1 VAQKANVMELPIAD
15 GKSKPKRTF
24 IERWKHEALFKRGFV
39 VVPTFFLQHYADLK
53 PEITPGEAM
62 FILHLMEFKWDAD
75 HPYPG
80 YKTLARRMGRSEKAV
95 QGHAQSLQIKGY
107 LRRQL
112 RRAETNKFDL
122 NPLFDVLLAK
132 AKELDQEEKTK
143 DEKKKATKG

>member
-1 VAQKANVMELPIAD
+1 MAQKANVAELPIAD

-24 IERWKHEALFKRGFV
+24 IERWKHEALFKKGFV
-39 VVPTFFLQHYADLK
+39 VVPTLFLQRYADLK

-80 YKTLARRMGRSEKAV
+80 YKTIARRMGRSEKAV
-95 QGHAQSLQIKGY
+95 QGHAQNLQIKGY
-107 LRRQL
+107 LRRVL

-122 NPLFDVLLAK
+122 TPLFDSLLAK
-132 AKELDQEEKTK
+132 AKELEK
-143 DEKKKATKG
+143 DEKKHDKKTTKG

>member
-1 VAQKANVMELPIAD
+1 MAQKSNLLELPLTD
-15 GKSKPKRTF
+15 GTSKPKRSF
-24 IERWKHEALFKRGFV
+24 VQRWKHEALFKRGFV
-39 VVPTFFLQHYADLK
+39 VVPTLFLQHYADLK

-95 QGHAQSLQIKGY
+95 QGHAQNLEIKGY

-122 NPLFDVLLAK
+122 TRLFDALLAK
-132 AKELDQEEKTK
+132 AKELEKAAKTP
-143 DEKKKATKG
+143 AAAKG

>member
-1 VAQKANVMELPIAD
+1 MAQKANVVELPIAD

-39 VVPTFFLQHYADLK
+39 VVPTLFLQHYADLK

-62 FILHLMEFKWDAD
+62 FILHLMEFKWDAN

-95 QGHAQSLQIKGY
+95 QGHAQNLQIKGY
-107 LRRQL
+107 LRREL

-122 NPLFDVLLAK
+122 TPLFDALLTK
-132 AKELDQEEKTK
+132 AKELEK
-143 DEKKKATKG
+143 DEKKKKTKG

>member
-1 VAQKANVMELPIAD
+1 MAQKANVVELPITD

-39 VVPTFFLQHYADLK
+39 VVPTLFLQHYADLK

-62 FILHLMEFKWDAD
+62 FILHLMEFKWDAN

-95 QGHAQSLQIKGY
+95 QGHAQNLQIKGY
-107 LRRQL
+107 LRRVL

-122 NPLFDVLLAK
+122 TPLFDALLTK
-132 AKELDQEEKTK
+132 AKELEK
-143 DEKKKATKG
+143 DEKKKARG